1 MAMNLA
7 DLRFDHP
14 RLFWTGTVALSSCLL
29 VAGFFALP
37 ENHFMQATGIT
48 SAQQRLIAL
57 KNAVYWYSRSLI
69 HASAKDLHFDTRFG
83 NVVSYSDALHT
94 SMPIGED
101 FEDVKLHFA
110 DVLIVSPSD
119 ANRIVEAARFK
130 DAKFEIYDGDKSVVW
145 IGGKPLNITMI
156 EEGAATPDP
165 NPPTNIVDVAFAS
178 YYWGQF
184 KGERQ

>member
-1 MAMNLA
+1 MNLA
-7 DLRFDHP
+7 DMRFDHP
-14 RLFWTGTVALSSCLL
+14 RLFWTGAVGLVGGLL

-37 ENHFMQATGIT
+37 ANHFMEAAGIT
-48 SAQQRLIAL
+48 STQQRALAL
-57 KNAVYWYSRSLI
+57 KSAVYWYSRSLI
-69 HASAKDLHFDTRFG
+69 HASAKDLHFDTKFG

-94 SMPIGED
+94 SMPVGEE
-101 FEDVKLHFA
+101 FEDVKLHLA
-110 DVLIVSPSD
+110 DVLVVSPAA
-119 ANRIVEAARFK
+119 ANSIVEAVRFK

-156 EEGAATPDP
+156 EAGAATPDP

-178 YYWGQF
+178 NYWGQL